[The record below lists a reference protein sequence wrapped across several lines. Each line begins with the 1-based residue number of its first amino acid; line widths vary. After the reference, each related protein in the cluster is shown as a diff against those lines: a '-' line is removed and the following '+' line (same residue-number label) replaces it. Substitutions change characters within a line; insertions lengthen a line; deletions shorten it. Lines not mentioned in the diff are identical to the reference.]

1 MGIKAAWLLFAG
13 LVLVCA
19 WQASAV
25 RTYVA
30 TGTPTVSQPGSE
42 LLTNSAGRGPIDIP
56 VAGVNTSAL
65 RDNFFDARSGH
76 VHHALD
82 IMAALGTPV
91 VAAVDGTIRKLDSSP
106 SGGLTIYEF
115 DAALELSYDYAHL
128 DRYADGLME
137 GKAVARGQVIGYV
150 GSTGNAHAS
159 APHLHFAIERLTAA
173 RQWSRGTPVNPY
185 PILMERGVTTP
196 VSELR

>member
-1 MGIKAAWLLFAG
+1 MGIKAAWLLFAV

-25 RTYVA
+25 RTPVA
-30 TGTPTVSQPGSE
+30 TGIPTASQPGSE
-42 LLTNSAGRGPIDIP
+42 LLANSAGRGPIDIP
-56 VAGVNTSAL
+56 VAGVNASAL

-76 VHHALD
+76 VHNALD
-82 IMAALGTPV
+82 IMAPRGTPV

-137 GKAVARGQVIGYV
+137 GKAVARGEVIGYV
-150 GSTGNAHAS
+150 GSTGNAHAN
-159 APHLHFAIERLTAA
+159 APHLHFAMERLTVA
-173 RQWSRGTPVNPY
+173 RQWSRGAPVNPY
-185 PILMERGVTTP
+185 PILMARGVTTP
-196 VSELR
+196 ISDLR